1 MESQKTITQ
10 YTILGSLEGIW
21 EQGWSMNSRNRIIT
35 CYRGNSRLLDK
46 AFEMKSIKER
56 GKIPNQYLK
65 AT

>member
-1 MESQKTITQ
+1 
-10 YTILGSLEGIW
+10 
-21 EQGWSMNSRNRIIT
+21 MNSRNRIIT